1 VKPFLASRTGSSTSE
16 PAATPAIRPIVLLS
30 AAAFASAAPLRVA
43 DPLLPQ
49 IAGEFATTAGGASV
63 IATYFAV
70 SYGLCQ
76 IFVGALGDRFGKYT
90 VIAVATF
97 LSGLTAAAGAF
108 AGSLAMLGV
117 LRLLSGA
124 TAGAI
129 IPLAMAYLGDV
140 IPYAQRQT
148 MLARFL
154 SGQILGVIFGQVFG
168 GLFGDTIGW
177 RGVFI
182 VLGAIYFAIAALL
195 VLEIRSPRVAQH
207 RSRDGGALIARNLAL
222 LRIRRVRIIIFT
234 AFIEGFFFFGGF
246 VYLGAYLRQQF
257 ALSYLAVGTLLAFFG
272 LGGLVYASAVR
283 PLVARLGERGLALVG
298 GLTLAVAF
306 ALAAAAPAAWHVA
319 PAIAAIGTGFYML
332 HNTLQTNAT
341 QMAPEARGLAIS
353 LFAFCY
359 FLGQAAGV
367 AASGWGV
374 DAFGYRTVFV
384 AAGAALLVI
393 ALAFRATLAKPPAA
407 A

>member
-1 VKPFLASRTGSSTSE
+1 MTE
-16 PAATPAIRPIVLLS
+16 PAAAPAIRPIVLLS
-30 AAAFASAAPLRVA
+30 AAAFASAATLRVA

-49 IAGEFATTAGGASV
+49 IAGEFATTAGNASV
-63 IATYFAV
+63 IATAFAV

-97 LSGLTAAAGAF
+97 LSGLTAGAGAF
-108 AGSLAMLGV
+108 AASLDMLGV

-140 IPYAQRQT
+140 VAYEQRQT
-148 MLARFL
+148 VLARFL

-168 GLFGDTIGW
+168 GLFGDTLGW

-182 VLGAIYFAIAALL
+182 VLGAIYFVIAALL
-195 VLEIRSPRVAQH
+195 VVEIRSPRIVQH
-207 RSRDGGALIARNLAL
+207 RIRDGGALVARYVAL
-222 LRIRRVRIIIFT
+222 LRIRRVRIVIFT
-234 AFIEGFFFFGGF
+234 AFVEAFFFFGGF
-246 VYLGAYLRQQF
+246 VYLGAYLRHEF
-257 ALSYLAVGTLLAFFG
+257 ALSYLKVGILLASFG
-272 LGGLVYASAVR
+272 IGGLVYASTVR
-283 PLVARLGERGLALVG
+283 RLVARLGERGLALAG
-298 GLTLAVAF
+298 GITLAAAF
-306 ALAAAAPAAWHVA
+306 ALAPAASAPWSIA
-319 PAIAAIGTGFYML
+319 PAIAAIGAGFYML

-367 AASGWGV
+367 AACGRAV
-374 DAFGYRTVFV
+374 DEFGYAPVFV
-384 AAGAALLVI
+384 GAGAMLLVV